1 MITKALP
8 IPVVTPFPIFRGQY
22 ALSLPFIFAK
32 ATSRACIFICTVG
45 DCPRLNASAFG
56 LSTLWLR
63 SPGAAGQVEIKN
75 IKKTP
80 WNGRM
85 PGICFAW
92 HLLWKSLF
100 KNSNCLLGA
109 AFCCFILWFY
119 YMEQKWM
126 EYVNLFNDF

>member
-75 IKKTP
+75 IKKLPET
-80 WNGRM
+80 GGCQASAL
-85 PGICFAW
+85 PGI
-92 HLLWKSLF
+92 
-100 KNSNCLLGA
+100 
-109 AFCCFILWFY
+109 Y
-119 YMEQKWM
+119 YEKV
-126 EYVNLFNDF
+126 YSKIVIAY

>member
-63 SPGAAGQVEIKN
+63 SPGAAGQVEIKKH
-75 IKKTP
+75 KK
-80 WNGRM
+80 NSLKRED
-85 PGICFAW
+85 AR
-92 HLLWKSLF
+92 HLL
-100 KNSNCLLGA
+100 CL
-109 AFCCFILWFY
+109 AFIMKKFI
-119 YMEQKWM
+119 QK
-126 EYVNLFNDF
+126 